1 MKQIFALIGL
11 LFLSLPAFGQQP
23 QTPEEQE
30 KQLLEFID
38 KEVERLTSALNLEY
52 WQTSYVDST
61 LVHDYH
67 ALQDEMKELQ
77 NAKVSNTDLYIAV
90 QDKWQEQIYNTF
102 HRFFNE
108 DQWKKYLKTGAAR
121 EQKARDKRREKAAK
135 AAAKE
140 EK

>member
-11 LFLSLPAFGQQP
+11 LFLSLPAFAQQP

-38 KEVERLTSALNLEY
+38 KEVERLTASLNLEY
-52 WQTSYVDST
+52 WQTFYVDST

-121 EQKARDKRREKAAK
+121 EQKAREKRREKAAK

-140 EK
+140 DK

>member
-1 MKQIFALIGL
+1 MKQIFAIIGL
-11 LFLSLPAFGQQP
+11 LFLSLTAFGQQP

-52 WQTSYVDST
+52 WQTFYVDST

-108 DQWKKYLKTGAAR
+108 DQWKKYLKSGAAR

-135 AAAKE
+135 AGKE
-140 EK
+140 

>member
-11 LFLSLPAFGQQP
+11 LFLSLTAFGQQP

-38 KEVERLTSALNLEY
+38 KEVERLTGALNLEY
-52 WQTSYVDST
+52 WQTFYVDST

>member
-11 LFLSLPAFGQQP
+11 LFLSLPAFAQQP

-38 KEVERLTSALNLEY
+38 KEVERLTASLNLEY
-52 WQTSYVDST
+52 WQTFYVDST

-77 NAKVSNTDLYIAV
+77 NAKVSNTDLYLAV

-121 EQKARDKRREKAAK
+121 EQKAREKRREKAAK

-140 EK
+140 DK